1 VRNLTDVCC
10 FIATLE
16 RKAAESETGRAWE
29 MAMGHEVACK
39 VSYRKPARDMI
50 VTWTLN
56 GSRYS
61 RVKLRNFLH
70 QECAYRG
77 LDDKFVNALLRSMP

>member
-1 VRNLTDVCC
+1 MRNLTDVCC
-10 FIATLE
+10 AMAKLE
-16 RKAAESETGRAWE
+16 RKAAETGSAWE
-29 MAMGHEVACK
+29 MLLGHEVACK
-39 VSYRKPARDMI
+39 VSYRGLARDMV

-70 QECAYRG
+70 GEAAYRG
-77 LDDKFVNALLRSMP
+77 LDEKFNQALMDVMT